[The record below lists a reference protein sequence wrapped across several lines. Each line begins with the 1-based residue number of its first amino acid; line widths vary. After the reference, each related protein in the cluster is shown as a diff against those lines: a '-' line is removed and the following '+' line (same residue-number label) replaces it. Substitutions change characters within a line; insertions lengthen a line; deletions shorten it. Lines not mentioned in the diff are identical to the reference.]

1 LTREKAITS
10 CARFIRGGALSAVAR
25 LKALSALVPGMGR
38 LKRQR
43 DALVAEQTE
52 FVRKVLAKV
61 KRQARQECVALGE
74 KFLEPHGLE
83 DLGGLEEQLAA
94 IRRVVA
100 PVQGW
105 VSDDSGALL
114 YFAVRDMESVPNVV
128 ELGAWKGRSTVW
140 LASGIRD
147 RGEGRVYVVD
157 TWRGTHSNPAEL
169 NLLRGYGCDELFDEF
184 LTNLQR
190 AGVTDFVEPIRDTTG
205 HAAKRW
211 PKERQIGLL
220 FIDAEHA
227 YQAVREDFDTWSPF
241 VSRGGYVVLD
251 DVPGWYGPTKLA
263 LDVVFDGKENF
274 RIVGASENQLFL
286 RKTHDS

>member
-1 LTREKAITS
+1 MSVQAG
-10 CARFIRGGALSAVAR
+10 GGALTAVAR

-43 DALVAEQTE
+43 DALIAEQTE
-52 FVRKVLAKV
+52 FVRKVFARV

-74 KFLEPHGLE
+74 RFLEPHALE
-83 DLGGLEEQLAA
+83 DGGLEEQLAA
-94 IRRVVA
+94 IRKVVS
-100 PVQGW
+100 PIQGW

-114 YFAVRDMESVPNVV
+114 YSAVRGMESSSNVV

-157 TWRGTHSNPAEL
+157 TWRGTRSNPLEL

-184 LTNLQR
+184 LVNLQR
-190 AGVTDFVEPIRDTTG
+190 AGVTHFVEPIRDTTG

-211 PKERQIGLL
+211 PKERKIGLL

-241 VSRGGYVVLD
+241 VSPGGYVVLD

-263 LDVVFDGKENF
+263 LDVVFEENF
-274 RIVGASENQLFL
+274 RIVGASENQLLL
-286 RKTHDS
+286 RKTQDS